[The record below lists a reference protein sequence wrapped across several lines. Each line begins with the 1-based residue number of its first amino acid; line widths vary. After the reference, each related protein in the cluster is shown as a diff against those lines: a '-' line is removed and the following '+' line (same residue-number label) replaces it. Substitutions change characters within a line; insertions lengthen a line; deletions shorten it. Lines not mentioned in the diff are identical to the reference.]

1 MGISTMR
8 LLISGF
14 EPFDGR
20 DINTSQSAVAALRE
34 HHFPGIDFHTVLLP
48 VERER
53 GPARLLQ
60 AVRQIQPD
68 TVICLGE
75 AKGRMRISI
84 ERVAI
89 NLLDYTIPDNTGAR
103 LIDQPIDPEG
113 PAAYFATI
121 PVRAMLQTLVA
132 RGIPGELSLS
142 AGAFLCNQVA
152 YTLLHELSTSQITCR
167 AGFIHLP
174 LLPEQA
180 AREPMPVPSLSLE
193 TITHGLAVIIE
204 MLARDTSG
212 TN

>member
-1 MGISTMR
+1 MR
-8 LLISGF
+8 LLLSGF

-34 HHFPGIDFHTVLLP
+34 QHLQGVELHTVLLP
-48 VERER
+48 VEREH

-89 NLLDYTIPDNTGAR
+89 NLLDYTIPDNAGDR
-103 LIDQPIDPEG
+103 VVDQLIAPAG
-113 PAAYFATI
+113 PAAYFATV
-121 PVRAMLQTLVA
+121 PVRAMLQTLIA
-132 RGIPGELSLS
+132 RDIPGELSLS

-152 YTLLHELSTSQITCR
+152 YALLHDLSLGQSACR

-180 AREPMPVPSLSLE
+180 ARETLPVPSLSLE
-193 TITHGLAVIIE
+193 TITRGLVAIIE
-204 MLARDTSG
+204 MLARDTNGLS
-212 TN
+212 N

>member
-1 MGISTMR
+1 MR

-34 HHFPGIDFHTVLLP
+34 HHIPGVDLHTVLLP

-103 LIDQPIDPEG
+103 LVDQPIAPAG
-113 PAAYFATI
+113 PAAYFSTV
-121 PVRAMLQTLVA
+121 PVRAMLQTLIA
-132 RGIPGELSLS
+132 SDIPGELSLS

-152 YTLLHELSTSQITCR
+152 YVVLHEFSTSQSACR

-180 AREPMPVPSLSLE
+180 AREPMPIPSLSLE
-193 TITHGLAVIIE
+193 TITRGLAAIIA
-204 MLARDTSG
+204 MLARDPSG
-212 TN
+212 TTS